1 MPRIPLR
8 RTQHRHG
15 AVLCRDDDAKIPPR
29 NYFFHRQADSHY
41 ASNLNH
47 KLSPVMRIED
57 KEKPAYLLGQALH
70 REIPKPAGAIPAIPS
85 PGPLFHPLVPLHCGQ
100 RDQVGVKQRF
110 FIKESRSAPVGDP
123 SSCTPSPARDRIA
136 TWRAKTQRILF
147 ELSLHKYLL
156 LSLTF
161 P

>member
-47 KLSPVMRIED
+47 KLSSVMRIED
-57 KEKPAYLLGQALH
+57 KEKPAYLLGYAYANPALWH
-70 REIPKPAGAIPAIPS
+70 D
-85 PGPLFHPLVPLHCGQ
+85 F
-100 RDQVGVKQRF
+100 
-110 FIKESRSAPVGDP
+110 SRA
-123 SSCTPSPARDRIA
+123 
-136 TWRAKTQRILF
+136 WRAFVRLIQIYRICSHKHRAYSHFPRKNHVLAPKKCSFAHNLHFCLYSNRDFLF
-147 ELSLHKYLL
+147 ITCIFAHDLH
-156 LSLTF
+156 F
-161 P
+161 WR